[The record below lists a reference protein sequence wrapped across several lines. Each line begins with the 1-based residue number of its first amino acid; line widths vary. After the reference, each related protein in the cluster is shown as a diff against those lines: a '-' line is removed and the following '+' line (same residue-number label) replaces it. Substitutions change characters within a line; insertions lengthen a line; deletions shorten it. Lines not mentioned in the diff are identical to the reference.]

1 MPRALLAGSVA
12 LLADCA
18 GLPQG
23 ELPTQA
29 LDQQERP
36 LPPDPGPVT
45 STPGEPTQPTPT
57 PAPGSDPETEADPT
71 PEPTPAP
78 TPTPPVNGSCNL
90 APHPDPN
97 PTCFE
102 ETPSFE
108 AEVAAAQE
116 RVFQNRP
123 DLFSG
128 ATILDQD
135 LYVQEVAR
143 VLRVEFGLCAE
154 QGGPPDEVAVKITND
169 WNDQYDIVIGSNFT
183 AWTNYTVTC
192 RPARF

>member
-1 MPRALLAGSVA
+1 VCGALLAGPLAVA
-12 LLADCA
+12 TGCS
-18 GLPQG
+18 GLPQT

-29 LDQQERP
+29 LDQPAPP
-36 LPPDPGPVT
+36 LPPDPGPVS

-57 PAPGSDPETEADPT
+57 PAPGSETEPEADPT

-78 TPTPPVNGSCNL
+78 TPTPPVTGSCNL
-90 APHPDPN
+90 APRPDPTPN
-97 PTCFE
+97 CFE

-116 RVFQNRP
+116 RVFQNRS
-123 DLFSG
+123 DLFAG
-128 ATILDQD
+128 DRIVDQD

-169 WNDQYDIVIGSNFT
+169 WHDQYDIVIGSNFT

-192 RPARF
+192 RPTRF